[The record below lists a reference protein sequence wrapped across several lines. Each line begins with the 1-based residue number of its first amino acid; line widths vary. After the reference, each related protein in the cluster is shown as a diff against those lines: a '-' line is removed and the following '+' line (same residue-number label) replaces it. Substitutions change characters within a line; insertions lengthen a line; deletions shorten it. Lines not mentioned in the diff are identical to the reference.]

1 MLHPTIRTPNFR
13 LSTKVSF
20 NHQNLTDK
28 QQAVYETKRKINSLT
43 AGIDGSWNLIK
54 DGTTYFSLSTLFG
67 NLANQ
72 TSEKQHNAV
81 ENFQPQ
87 SHFTVYNYRLS
98 HEQILPK
105 SFAFNIGINGQFAD
119 KTL

>member
-1 MLHPTIRTPNFR
+1 MLHPTVRTPNFR

-28 QQAVYETKRKINSLT
+28 QQAVYVKQKRKINSLT

-87 SHFTVYNYRLS
+87 SHLRYITTACLTSKFYQNLLLS
-98 HEQILPK
+98 ILV
-105 SFAFNIGINGQFAD
+105 
-119 KTL
+119 

>member
-28 QQAVYETKRKINSLT
+28 QQAVYTKQKRKINSLT

-72 TSEKQHNAV
+72 TSEKKQYAT
-81 ENFQPQ
+81 EDFQPQ

-98 HEQILPK
+98 HEQILQNLLL
-105 SFAFNIGINGQFAD
+105 SI
-119 KTL
+119 LV

>member
-28 QQAVYETKRKINSLT
+28 QQAVYAKQKRKINSLT

-72 TSEKQHNAV
+72 TSEKNSIQKRIFNHNRILRYITTACLTSKFYQ
-81 ENFQPQ
+81 NLL
-87 SHFTVYNYRLS
+87 LS
-98 HEQILPK
+98 ILV
-105 SFAFNIGINGQFAD
+105 
-119 KTL
+119 